1 VRPPSAANL
10 LGARGPEPAA
20 PAAGFSEAGPFTA
33 RVPGVTQRFDLGVH
47 YFLRREYRE
56 AVRYFQEAVRE
67 EPADAA
73 AWSYYG
79 IALAHLGRAGE
90 AEAALARAIAL
101 SPENPEAWFHL
112 GVARSLREEWPEA
125 ASAYRHTVALTPDDM
140 VAWHR
145 LGVALA
151 ESGDEVAASAAFERA
166 LVLSREVAPGAAGPP
181 PASRIRDDHLAETG
195 EREGARE
202 AKSWLDLAL
211 SLLSLGDEE
220 EAVAAYERA
229 YTLDPERAQHS
240 LFRPMLRL
248 LTAVQGGPEPEETP
262 VPLAPE
268 PAVPERPRPNYRRP
282 EVG

>member
-1 VRPPSAANL
+1 
-10 LGARGPEPAA
+10 
-20 PAAGFSEAGPFTA
+20 
-33 RVPGVTQRFDLGVH
+33 VTPNFDLGVH
-47 YFLRREYRE
+47 YFLRQDYAN
-56 AVRYFQEAVRE
+56 AVRAFRDAVRE
-67 EPADAA
+67 TPGHAA

-79 IALAHLGRAGE
+79 VCLAHLGLGSM
-90 AEAALARAIAL
+90 AEAALAKAVAL
-101 SPENPEAWFHL
+101 SPQSSDSWFHL
-112 GVARSLREEWPEA
+112 GVARALREEWSEA
-125 ASAYRHTVALTPDDM
+125 ASAYRRAVALAPDDL

-151 ESGDEVAASAAFERA
+151 ESGDEEGASVAFERA
-166 LVLSREVAPGAAGPP
+166 LVLSRELPTESSAAGTSAPL
-181 PASRIRDDHLAETG
+181 RDDHVDEAG

-211 SLLSLGDEE
+211 SLLSLGEEE

-248 LTAVQGGPEPEETP
+248 VTAVQGGPESVEPELP
-262 VPLAPE
+262 APLPGGPE
-268 PAVPERPRPNYRRP
+268 DARPPPRPRRP

>member
-1 VRPPSAANL
+1 VA
-10 LGARGPEPAA
+10 
-20 PAAGFSEAGPFTA
+20 
-33 RVPGVTQRFDLGVH
+33 QHFDLGVH

-56 AVRYFQEAVRE
+56 SVRYFQEAVRE
-67 EPADAA
+67 SPADGA
-73 AWSYYG
+73 AWSYLG
-79 IALAHLGRAGE
+79 VAFSHLGRAAE

-101 SPENPEAWFHL
+101 TPENAEAWFHL

-125 ASAYRHTVALTPDDM
+125 ASAYRHAVALTPDDM

-166 LVLSREVAPGAAGPP
+166 LVLSREVGSGEATPP
-181 PASRIRDDHLAETG
+181 SSARIRDDHVVESG

-220 EAVAAYERA
+220 EAIAAYERA

-248 LTAVQGGPEPEETP
+248 VTAVQGEPEPETSPGPTP
-262 VPLAPE
+262 SLPG
-268 PAVPERPRPNYRRP
+268 RPRPTDRRP
-282 EVG
+282 EIG